1 MIFRSENYHL
11 PSWAKT
17 DRIQMETFNDMT
29 TKLETALT
37 RREAA
42 HQDLAAQV
50 ARCGN
55 CKIWTGSYKGTGQSG
70 PERPNSFTF
79 PELPILALII
89 DRDGDFMPLIPGSR
103 SSINHTAGSGSERNY
118 LTWSG
123 TTVTWYVSAGP
134 AYLQLNREGITYTV
148 LAFTRAD

>member
-1 MIFRSENYHL
+1 MNYTENYHL

-29 TKLETALT
+29 AKLEAALSGQ
-37 RREAA
+37 EAA
-42 HQDLAAQV
+42 RQTLAAQV

-55 CKIWTGSYKGTGQSG
+55 CKIWVGSYKGTGQSG
-70 PERPNSFTF
+70 KDNPNSFTF

-134 AYLQLNREGITYTV
+134 AYLQLNQKDSTYTV
-148 LAFTRAD
+148 LMFMSAD

>member
-1 MIFRSENYHL
+1 MNYTENYHL

-29 TKLETALT
+29 AKLEAALS
-37 RREAA
+37 A
-42 HQDLAAQV
+42 QDKANQTMAEELAL
-50 ARCGN
+50 RGN
-55 CKIWTGSYKGTGQSG
+55 CKIWAGSYKGTGQSS

-79 PELPILALII
+79 PERPILALIF
-89 DRDGDFMPLIPGSR
+89 DRDGDFMPLIYGSR

-134 AYLQLNREGITYTV
+134 AYLQLNQKDSTYTV
-148 LAFTRAD
+148 LMFMSAD